1 MRVVFFGTAE
11 FAVPSLEALASG
23 GHAIVRCVTQ
33 PDRPRGRGLRLEP
46 SPVKQAALRLN
57 IPLAQPER
65 LSVSAVEDVQAQ
77 AGVAVAYGQLIRRDV
92 LAHPAHGVLGIH
104 PSLLPKYRGAA
115 PVAWALL
122 NGDTVTGMT
131 IFRLNE
137 RLDAGE
143 MVVQERVAI
152 EPHEP
157 ADALTRRLAGLGAQ
171 CLLRALELIERGTA
185 VSTPQDEAQATL
197 APKLT
202 KAQGRIDWNAPAET
216 IERIVRATIPWPGAS
231 TAWRGDTVKIWSAAA
246 GCAGTQAPPGTVVA
260 MDGGLLAVSTG
271 QGVLQIAE
279 LQPSGGRRMTVK
291 QFLAGHP
298 IKEGERFA

>member
-11 FAVPSLEALASG
+11 FAVPSLEALVAR
-23 GHAIVRCVTQ
+23 GHAVVRCVTQ
-33 PDRPRGRGLRLEP
+33 PDRPQGRGLRLEP
-46 SPVKQAALRLN
+46 SPVKQVALRLRV
-57 IPLAQPER
+57 PLLQPER
-65 LSVSAVEDVQAQ
+65 LSASALEDVQADV
-77 AGVAVAYGQLIRRDV
+77 GVAVAYGQLIRRDV
-92 LAHPAHGVLGIH
+92 LSRPAHGVLGIH

-143 MVVQERVAI
+143 ILVQEHLAI

-157 ADALTRRLAGLGAQ
+157 ADALTRRLAALGAQ
-171 CLLRALELIERGTA
+171 CLLRALELIEGGA
-185 VSTPQDEAQATL
+185 AAYAPQDEAQATS

-202 KAQGRIDWNAPAET
+202 KTQGRIDWSAPAEA

-231 TAWRGDTVKIWSAAA
+231 TAWRGEPLKIWSAAA
-246 GCAGTQAPPGTVVA
+246 GRAGQPAPPGTVVST
-260 MDGGLLAVSTG
+260 DGGLLAVSAG

-279 LQPSGGRRMTVK
+279 VQPPGGRRMTVK
-291 QFLAGHP
+291 EFLAGHP
-298 IKEGERFA
+298 VKEGERFA